1 MQKMCSCVCII
12 MHNCLEQ
19 ASSSLFLEV
28 CQNSYYYNVM
38 YTTQHR
44 AVLIIFPL
52 ILQTS
57 TRAQMLS
64 IGGTGEHLMGGVYVM
79 WPEN

>member
-1 MQKMCSCVCII
+1 MQKCKNCSHVCAY
-12 MHNCLEQ
+12 HCAQL
-19 ASSSLFLEV
+19 L
-28 CQNSYYYNVM
+28 

-44 AVLIIFPL
+44 TVLIIFPL

-64 IGGTGEHLMGGVYVM
+64 IGGEEASIKCTLPPNCESVAKRKSFSSCHCNL
-79 WPEN
+79 